1 MENKKPIISDLAT
14 NTTLTAAE
22 IKIPNIRSLVQI
34 RKDQIIKQYYWD
46 SEETYWSQSW

>member
-22 IKIPNIRSLVQI
+22 IKYLISGV
-34 RKDQIIKQYYWD
+34 
-46 SEETYWSQSW
+46 